1 MNLPLGVTPAPTIS
15 PWQALWKAFRF
26 RPWTYLL
33 VLLIRI
39 VLSALLPLA
48 AAWLI
53 RTFFNAL
60 TGQQAAGLNLWT
72 ILAFLAVIY
81 LADVPLDILYW
92 LTRLE
97 AACTIDAL
105 LRANVV
111 ERIFDEPG
119 AVPLPEAAG
128 TTVNRIVDD
137 VESATV
143 LLGYLSLAIGAGVF
157 TVSALVVMLRMNAQ
171 ITLLAF
177 LPLFVMIVL
186 SHQATRALHNRY
198 AVGRKESGDVKG
210 FITEIFGAVQA
221 VKVASAEDAVAKQF
235 ERVNEKRGQAMLR
248 ANIITDGLYTVFS
261 NAADLSTGVLMLIAV
276 GVMNNGTFTIGDF
289 ALFTT
294 YFRTSMAFFG
304 LSGRFLGY
312 YQQTRVG
319 LSRLSEVLP
328 KIPLEKIFEKRPVY
342 LKKELPPVEYPRW
355 TPDDRLE
362 RLEARHL
369 AYQYPGSD
377 HGIQDINLRLER
389 GTLTVITGRTASGK
403 STLLLTLLGLLPSDK
418 GEIYWNGKQVESP
431 SDFFVFPRCAFTEQ
445 EPVLFSLTVKE
456 NILLGIPDDSRVLQQ
471 AVHKAVLEPDLAEL
485 TDGVDT
491 LIGVKG
497 VKLSGGQRQRVAA
510 ARMFIRQPE
519 LLVFDDLSSA
529 LDVETE
535 QTLWDR
541 LVNGNTQM
549 TCLAVSNRKPL
560 LQRADQIIVLKDGQV
575 EAQGKL
581 GELLVGCEEMK
592 SLWSGYEASISG
604 NR

>member
-1 MNLPLGVTPAPTIS
+1 MNPTPAVTPASTIN

-26 RPWTYLL
+26 RPGVYLL

-39 VLSALLPLA
+39 VISAVLPLA

-53 RTFFNAL
+53 RTFFNTL

-81 LADVPLDILYW
+81 LSDVPLDILYW
-92 LTRLE
+92 LTRLS
-97 AACTIDAL
+97 AACSIDAL

-128 TTVNRIVDD
+128 ATVNRIVDD

-143 LLGYLSLAIGAGVF
+143 LLGYLSLAIGAGIF
-157 TVSALVVMLRMNAQ
+157 TISALVVMLRMNAQ

-177 LPLFVMIVL
+177 LPLFVMIVF
-186 SHQATRALHNRY
+186 SHQATKALHNRY
-198 AVGRKESGDVKG
+198 AVSRKETGDVKG
-210 FITEIFGAVQA
+210 FITEMFGAVQA

-235 ERVNEKRGQAMLR
+235 KRVTEKRGQAMLR
-248 ANIITDGLYTVFS
+248 ANIITEGLQTVFS

-276 GVMNNGTFTIGDF
+276 GVMNKGTFTIGDF

-294 YFRTSMAFFG
+294 YFRTSMEFFG

-312 YQQTRVG
+312 YEQTRVG

-328 KIPLEKIFEKRPVY
+328 KIPLERIFAKRPVY
-342 LKKELPPVEYPRW
+342 LKEELPPVEYPRW

-377 HGIQDINLRLER
+377 HGIQNINLRLER

-403 STLLLTLLGLLPSDK
+403 STLLLTLLGLLPSDT
-418 GEIYWNGKQVESP
+418 GEIHWNGKRVECP

-445 EPVLFSLTVKE
+445 EPVLFSLTIEE
-456 NILLGIPDDSRVLQQ
+456 NIRLGIPAGSQVLRQ
-471 AVHKAVLEPDLAEL
+471 AVHQAVLEPDLAEL

-491 LIGVKG
+491 LIGVRG

-529 LDVETE
+529 LDVQTE

-541 LVNGNTQM
+541 LVNGGAQI

-560 LQRADQIIVLKDGQV
+560 LQRADQIIVMKDGQV

-581 GELLVGCEEMK
+581 SELLVSCEEMK
-592 SLWSGYEASISG
+592 SLWSGNEAGTHSQ
-604 NR
+604 